1 MEIKMINLDK
11 PETSATP
18 ITNNTKSS
26 FIEETSPTKN
36 LMTNKFILPISFIL
50 VIALG
55 VYSGAMLKT
64 TLAKKG
70 SIPPELAGIQADI
83 PESGVKVGDIF
94 GSANEKSFNTSA
106 VGVIDKGGIN
116 GEGTHK
122 LVRPGGISQTVYL
135 TSSVIDLDS
144 LVGHQVTIWGE
155 TFKGQKAGWLMDVG
169 RAKIEALN
177 APLPK

>member
-1 MEIKMINLDK
+1 MINPDK
-11 PETSATP
+11 PVSAST
-18 ITNNTKSS
+18 IKNTRPA
-26 FIEETSPTKN
+26 FTEEISPTTPKI
-36 LMTNKFILPISFIL
+36 TNKFILPISFVL

-55 VYSGAMLKT
+55 AYSGAMLKSSIA
-64 TLAKKG
+64 AKGG
-70 SIPPELAGIQADI
+70 SVSSELSGIQAEI

-94 GSANEKSFNTSA
+94 GSADEKAFNTSA
-106 VGVIDKGGIN
+106 TGVIDKGGIN

-122 LVRPGGISQTVYL
+122 LVRPGGISQTAYL

-144 LVGHQVTIWGE
+144 LVGHQVTVWGE

-169 RAKIEALN
+169 RAKVETLN

>member
-1 MEIKMINLDK
+1 MINPDK
-11 PETSATP
+11 PVVVSSTR
-18 ITNNTKSS
+18 NTKPD
-26 FIEETSPTKN
+26 FTEEITTPAPK
-36 LMTNKFILPISFIL
+36 MTNKFVLPISFIL

-55 VYSGAMLKT
+55 AYSGAMLKSSMAT
-64 TLAKKG
+64 KG
-70 SIPPELAGIQADI
+70 GTVSAELSGIQADI
-83 PESGVKVGDIF
+83 PDSGVKVGDIF

-106 VGVIDKGGIN
+106 TGVIDKGGIN

-122 LVRPGGISQTVYL
+122 LVRPGGISQTAYL

-144 LVGHQVTIWGE
+144 LVGHQVTVWGE

-169 RAKIEALN
+169 RAKVETLN

>member
-1 MEIKMINLDK
+1 MINPDK
-11 PETSATP
+11 PVSAST
-18 ITNNTKSS
+18 IKNTKPA
-26 FIEETSPTKN
+26 FTEEINPTTPK
-36 LMTNKFILPISFIL
+36 MTNKFVLPISFIL

-55 VYSGAMLKT
+55 AYSGAMLKSSMAT
-64 TLAKKG
+64 KG
-70 SIPPELAGIQADI
+70 GSVSPELSGIQADV

-106 VGVIDKGGIN
+106 TGVIDKGGIN

-122 LVRPGGISQTVYL
+122 LVRPGGISQTAYL

-144 LVGHQVTIWGE
+144 LVGHQVTVWGE

-169 RAKIEALN
+169 RAKVETLN

>member
-1 MEIKMINLDK
+1 MEIKMINPDK
-11 PETSATP
+11 PVVVSSTR
-18 ITNNTKSS
+18 NTKPA
-26 FIEETSPTKN
+26 FTEEITTPAPK
-36 LMTNKFILPISFIL
+36 MTNKFVLPISFIL

-55 VYSGAMLKT
+55 AYSGAMLKSSMAT
-64 TLAKKG
+64 KG
-70 SIPPELAGIQADI
+70 GAVSPELSGIQADI

-106 VGVIDKGGIN
+106 TGVIDKGGIN

-122 LVRPGGISQTVYL
+122 LVRPGGISQTAYL

-144 LVGHQVTIWGE
+144 LVGHQVTVWGE

-169 RAKIEALN
+169 RAKVETLN